1 MKPAARNHQ
10 LDGLRGIA
18 AIAVVYYHAILH
30 ADVRLLEHV
39 LYAQIQD
46 LTNARDIVAKL
57 AMMIFNG
64 DEAVMIFFVL
74 SGLVLHQSLQ
84 REPAGS
90 LLSITTRFTLQRL
103 CRILPAVIVC
113 MLAIY
118 VVSKAYLLVGLSGFP
133 KVTVDQLWR
142 NALLVQITMHGPS
155 GSVQTELA
163 AIPIL
168 LACFFIS
175 RRFGFLALV
184 LCFLFAIIQIQYPI
198 LLFRY
203 ANLGP
208 NGCAFVGGML
218 LALPEARSW
227 FARIGPGLAA
237 ANLCFFMICRH
248 VVPYQSI
255 TALVAQTISCVI
267 LVGTTAYATLPLL
280 TALLQSKGVQFLGR
294 TSYSIYLLN
303 VFTLF
308 CLWSIPEL
316 STPTRYAV
324 EIGMIIGSVS
334 LLITLP
340 FAYASERWIER
351 PGIALG
357 RILTSWNGPRPVQI
371 SAATTHSDIS
381 PGQTS
386 KLAPDGQEL

>member
-1 MKPAARNHQ
+1 VKTAARNHQ

-18 AIAVVYYHAILH
+18 ATAVVFYHAILH
-30 ADVRLLEHV
+30 ADDSLVQRVLLTP
-39 LYAQIQD
+39 IQE
-46 LTNARDIVAKL
+46 LTSVRDIVSKL
-57 AMMIFNG
+57 ALMAFDG
-64 DEAVMIFFVL
+64 EEAVMIFFVL
-74 SGLVLHQSLQ
+74 SGLVLHLSLQ

-90 LLSITTRFTLQRL
+90 LLSITTRFTVQRL

-118 VVSKAYLLVGLSGFP
+118 AVSKAYLFLGLSGFP
-133 KVTVDQLWR
+133 QVTADQLWR
-142 NALLVQITMHGPS
+142 NALLVQITIHGPS

-175 RRFGFLALV
+175 RRFGSLALV

-203 ANLGP
+203 ANLWP
-208 NGCAFVGGML
+208 SGCVFVGGML

-227 FARIGPGLAA
+227 FARIGPGTAA

-248 VVPYQSI
+248 VVPNQSI

-280 TALLQSKGVQFLGR
+280 TAVLQSKAVQFLGR
-294 TSYSIYLLN
+294 TSYSLYLLN
-303 VFTLF
+303 VFVLL
-308 CLWSIPEL
+308 CLWSIPDL

-324 EIGMIIGSVS
+324 EIGMLVGSAS

-340 FAYASERWIER
+340 LAYASERWVER
-351 PGIALG
+351 TGIALG
-357 RILTSWNGPRPVQI
+357 RVLTSRSGPRPAQI
-371 SAATTHSDIS
+371 SAAKTDSDIS